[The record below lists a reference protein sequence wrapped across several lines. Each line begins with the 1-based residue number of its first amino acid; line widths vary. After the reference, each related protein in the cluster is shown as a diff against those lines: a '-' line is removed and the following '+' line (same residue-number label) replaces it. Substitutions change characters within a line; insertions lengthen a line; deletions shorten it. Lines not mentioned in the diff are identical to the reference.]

1 MKNFSKPDAG
11 TVWTIVGVAASLI
24 GLVASAKKE
33 ADNLDKIA
41 EKAAE
46 LVEKKNLNK

>member
-1 MKNFSKPDAG
+1 MKFKKPDAG

-24 GLVASAKKE
+24 GLVASSKKE
-33 ADNLDKIA
+33 ADNLEKIA

-46 LVEKKNLNK
+46 LVEKRNLNK